1 MEFVFIV
8 LFSPVERLLIPEFD
22 SERVYVPL
30 LSPVD
35 VRPATTGRT
44 DSLGREEVAEILP
57 LLPELV
63 ITGDELATV
72 FLPFTANPRFD
83 GFAISLFS

>member
-1 MEFVFIV
+1 M
-8 LFSPVERLLIPEFD
+8 
-22 SERVYVPL
+22 PL
-30 LSPVD
+30 LSVVA
-35 VRPATTGRT
+35 VRPATTGLT
-44 DSLGREEVAEILP
+44 DSLGLEEVAETLP

-83 GFAISLFS
+83 GFAINLFS